1 MGSLWDK
8 VFLVTHTKDRQ
19 LGESNVK
26 QAQVLNNMYVGNN
39 EELFIYMLLS
49 YLFTRCV
56 IIDSIL
62 SIQAE
67 VRSIYN

>member
-1 MGSLWDK
+1 MDSLWDK

-19 LGESNVK
+19 FGESNVK
-26 QAQVLNNMYVGNN
+26 QAQALNNMYVGNN
-39 EELFIYMLLS
+39 EELFIYMYLS

-56 IIDSIL
+56 TIDSIL